1 MNRPDGDTA
10 SQPRSARRLALD
22 RTPSVFVGTNSSPSL
37 NAISFADT
45 TSPPSGPDSIS
56 STIRR

>member
-10 SQPRSARRLALD
+10 SQPRSARRLVLD
-22 RTPSVFVGTNSSPSL
+22 HTPSIFAGTNSSPSPD
-37 NAISFADT
+37 AISFTDT
-45 TSPPSGPDSIS
+45 PSPPSGPDSTN

>member
-1 MNRPDGDTA
+1 MNRPEGDTA

-22 RTPSVFVGTNSSPSL
+22 RTPSIFAGTNSSPSPD
-37 NAISFADT
+37 AISFADT
-45 TSPPSGPDSIS
+45 PSPPSGDSTS